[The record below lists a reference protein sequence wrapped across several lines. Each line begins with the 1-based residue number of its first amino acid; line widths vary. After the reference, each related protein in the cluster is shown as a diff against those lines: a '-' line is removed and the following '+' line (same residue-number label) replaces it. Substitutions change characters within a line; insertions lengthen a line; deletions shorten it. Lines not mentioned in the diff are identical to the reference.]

1 MVKDGV
7 TGFLVPP
14 GDEIALAE
22 KIRWFLSIQRR
33 PMRWD
38 TVPIPSL
45 NGSFLPKPMLKATGR
60 FLRSLRL
67 S

>member
-22 KIRWFLSIQRR
+22 KIRWVLEHPEETI
-33 PMRWD
+33 RWD

-60 FLRSLRL
+60 LLRSLRL